1 MVKWICVMI
10 FSSVRG
16 RNTKRFPFGNGHGNF
31 EVPIHWMNSFL
42 RKEKHCILRIDCV
55 VHHNYL
61 TTVHAICIT
70 FHIFHFTWNINY
82 YIEYPKNN
90 STLLNLM
97 NLMDFKTTKNIW
109 MAEYKIVLHKINIEM
124 DHKNAMSYD
133 VHTSSFSCLHFP

>member
-1 MVKWICVMI
+1 MI

-31 EVPIHWMNSFL
+31 EVPIHWMNSFYGKEALHFKNRL
-42 RKEKHCILRIDCV
+42 RGTSQLSYYCACHMYNAPHISFYMKYKLLYRILS
-55 VHHNYL
+55 N
-61 TTVHAICIT
+61 
-70 FHIFHFTWNINY
+70 
-82 YIEYPKNN
+82 NN

-97 NLMDFKTTKNIW
+97 NLMDFKTTKNVR
-109 MAEYKIVLHKINIEM
+109 MVEDKIVLHKINIQM